1 MIRCSACGR
10 RTELEVSPG
19 GEHHARCDACTEREL
34 GLLEKGRRQR
44 LSWLYTCAHRAVKLA
59 RTYVAEDGK
68 TSLRARGCMAQI
80 KVYRRDIRALRS
92 TPVVASPG
100 LAKGRAPSIE
110 GARKARA
117 S

>member
-10 RTELEVSPG
+10 RTELEI
-19 GEHHARCDACTEREL
+19 CNACTEREL
-34 GLLEKGRRQR
+34 GLQERRRRQR

-59 RTYVAEDGK
+59 RVYITEDGK

-80 KVYRRDIRALRS
+80 KVYRRDIRALR
-92 TPVVASPG
+92 TLPNAGIVAPG
-100 LAKGRAPSIE
+100 LAKGRSPSME
-110 GARKARA
+110 SARNARA

>member
-10 RTELEVSPG
+10 RSELEL
-19 GEHHARCDACTEREL
+19 CNACTEREL
-34 GLLEKGRRQR
+34 GMQEKGRRQR

-59 RTYVAEDGK
+59 RVYMTEDGK

-92 TPVVASPG
+92 SPIGGLAAPG
-100 LAKGRAPSIE
+100 LAKGRAPVAES
-110 GARKARA
+110 ARDARA